1 MSGIP
6 HEEDLGI
13 SREPRG
19 WDATLPKHDHNAL
32 LERSKIKHLSRHLVD
47 RQRRKEMKVTA
58 EREKKMKEQEERE
71 KRRFEAKKGDDD
83 DDWFYM

>member
-13 SREPRG
+13 SREMGR
-19 WDATLPKHDHNAL
+19 DINIAQTHNHNAL
-32 LERSKIKHLSRHLVD
+32 LERSKIKHLSRHFVD

-83 DDWFYM
+83 DDWF